1 MIDGLKL
8 NYSREYFTACE
19 YRNKK
24 HIYDEKKNTLWR
36 KQSNYAQEKGEWF

>member
-24 HIYDEKKNTLWR
+24 HIYDEKK
-36 KQSNYAQEKGEWF
+36 KHFMEKTE